1 VSTPSF
7 VTQLDWPQV
16 AGHLMGAGTVL
27 LAVGFS
33 VPQLV
38 HMRRRRSAAGVSL
51 PAVLNSAIS
60 FLAWTVYAAS
70 IGDAWLIASSAV
82 GLPGAAVTAVV
93 AWRCGAS
100 VSGLWLPAAWVVTLV
115 ATAASDLAGTTSLF
129 GIVVGASIT
138 WLVLP
143 AVVKAWLSRDVSGLA
158 ASAWWVLASEGALF
172 LGYGLVRT
180 VPASTVYGVICLLGS
195 FGVLSRLSLHRRG
208 RRSPAPPQESVPG
221 WTPAGSLQPSRRT
234 RRRLVPAGRRGP
246 AEHRPPRAPARE
258 HGLPV
263 ARARRSVPGE
273 RRPAR
278 AARRPPG
285 RQAGARARAR

>member
-1 VSTPSF
+1 
-7 VTQLDWPQV
+7 
-16 AGHLMGAGTVL
+16 
-27 LAVGFS
+27 
-33 VPQLV
+33 
-38 HMRRRRSAAGVSL
+38 
-51 PAVLNSAIS
+51 
-60 FLAWTVYAAS
+60 
-70 IGDAWLIASSAV
+70 
-82 GLPGAAVTAVV
+82 
-93 AWRCGAS
+93 

-208 RRSPAPPQESVPG
+208 RRSPTPPQETILG

-234 RRRLVPAGRRGP
+234 LRRLVPTGR
-246 AEHRPPRAPARE
+246 PRTC
-258 HGLPV
+258 
-263 ARARRSVPGE
+263 
-273 RRPAR
+273 
-278 AARRPPG
+278 
-285 RQAGARARAR
+285 